1 MILYRKLRKP
11 ITVILLAIL
20 LCAFSLFF
28 ISVGR
33 SYANY
38 DELNGVNVF
47 TNGDFEYVEYA
58 GTENEYENPKYCWN
72 FDDSTSTN
80 GYARIVSE
88 EENVYEGKYA
98 VRFSASGSPLDGAA
112 NAPYIQQNNI
122 KVKTDSIYLMEYYVL
137 AENVSDDF
145 SFSTFCSGVGLQW
158 KDNFSPSVKAATNGW
173 RKVRSLLTFSKN
185 DH

>member
-38 DELNGVNVF
+38 DEFNGVNVF

-80 GYARIVSE
+80 GYARIVSD
-88 EENVYEGKYA
+88 EENVYDGKYA

-145 SFSTFCSGVGLQW
+145 SFSTFCSGVG
-158 KDNFSPSVKAATNGW
+158 
-173 RKVRSLLTFSKN
+173 
-185 DH
+185 